1 MVLASLLLYTEV
13 NNMTLTQYLDMVCE
27 KLNIAALPDRLL
39 TTYLEAIAQNQGVD
53 VSALPDRLA
62 TTYLGAILKAKGVD
76 SVPDD
81 LVTTHLEALAKS
93 YGVGDLPDKL
103 ISTYLEAIIP
113 ALDAGDGSLKIQ
125 FTVTGDESFTF
136 SSANKALYFMNADL
150 TNVHKEDIISATC
163 SHFKFGSGN
172 VLADMNDGEFIFNVT
187 VATGLATG
195 NVSFKKSDV
204 FTSRD
209 AGVAWF
215 KEQYANGTPV
225 IVTVYLMG

>member
-1 MVLASLLLYTEV
+1 MIVINGTVSDEIKQQLKAGKTHPVARRHANLIIAGGILTESG
-13 NNMTLTQYLDMVCE
+13 
-27 KLNIAALPDRLL
+27 
-39 TTYLEAIAQNQGVD
+39 GVD
-53 VSALPDRLA
+53 EPEH
-62 TTYLGAILKAKGVD
+62 
-76 SVPDD
+76 SV
-81 LVTTHLEALAKS
+81 
-93 YGVGDLPDKL
+93 
-103 ISTYLEAIIP
+103 
-113 ALDAGDGSLKIQ
+113 KIQ
-125 FTVTGDESFTF
+125 FTVTGDEVLTF
-136 SSANKALYFMNADL
+136 SSSNKALYFMRADL

-215 KEQYANGTPV
+215 KQQYANGTPV
-225 IVTVYLMG
+225 VVTVYLR